1 MSDICGDAAV
11 LFDGEDSDD
20 IANRISEVLSDPS
33 RRDELSRRAVE
44 RAKQFSWQQG
54 AEKVYQ
60 LFQQLGPRASNR
72 GDAAISPE
80 RRP

>member
-11 LFDGEDSDD
+11 LFDGEDPQD
-20 IANRISEVLSDPS
+20 IANRISSVLSDPS
-33 RRDELSRRAVE
+33 RREQLSRRAME
-44 RAKQFSWQQG
+44 RAKQFSWQRG

-72 GDAAISPE
+72 GDSAISPE
-80 RRP
+80 RNP